1 MTTYPAGG
9 ASWHSPFARGFA
21 LGLLRATAEWSQRVE
36 YPCTLDERA
45 GAAAVVAAEELHID
59 GA

>member
-1 MTTYPAGG
+1 M
-9 ASWHSPFARGFA
+9 A
-21 LGLLRATAEWSQRVE
+21 LALLLGVCTRVAESYGRAVSQVE
-36 YPCTLDERA
+36 YPRMLDERA